1 MMRRSDLPAE
11 LPLFAVPGAI
21 LMPRGRLPLTVFEPR
36 YLQMVDDVLKTADRM
51 IGLIQPHDGG
61 HARIGCAGRLVGF
74 QELDDGRVLI
84 SLRAVSRF
92 VLVAITD
99 AATPYACGR
108 VDWTTHAADRRT
120 TPQEDPDFDR
130 EVFLDRLRRYLAAEG
145 LATDWDTLDEA
156 GDELLINALSMALP
170 FEPEEKQALLE
181 APDLTT
187 RRELMDGLME
197 YALHVRKDDGSDR
210 MQ

>member
-1 MMRRSDLPAE
+1 MMRRTGLPE
-11 LPLFAVPGAI
+11 SLPLFAVSGAI
-21 LMPRGRLPLTVFEPR
+21 LMPRGRVPLTVIEPR
-36 YLQMVDDVLKTADRM
+36 YLQMVDDVLKTGDRL
-51 IGLIQPHDGG
+51 IGLIQPQGAG

-92 VLVAITD
+92 ALLAVEG
-99 AATPYACGR
+99 AATPYARGR
-108 VDWTTHAADRRT
+108 VDWSAFTADRAA
-120 TPQEDPDFDR
+120 TPQEDPHFDR
-130 EVFLDRLRRYLAAEG
+130 EAFLDRLRRYLVAAG

-170 FEPEEKQALLE
+170 FDPEEKQALLE
-181 APDLTT
+181 APDLTS
-187 RRELMDGLME
+187 RRQMMDGLME
-197 YALHVRKDDGSDR
+197 IALHARKDDGSDR